1 MTSEWLQAQLI
12 AFSLEQSDSKE
23 RLAEKYAKIIMDRVH
38 RNPEEVE
45 RDRIQKVI
53 DAAYAR
59 CGHRNTEPEQT
70 PLLRDTPFL

>member
-1 MTSEWLQAQLI
+1 MTTEWLQAQLI

-23 RLAEKYAKIIMDRVH
+23 RLAEKYAKIIIDRVQ
-38 RNPEEVE
+38 RNPEEIE

-59 CGHRNTEPEQT
+59 LGQPKAVETVI
-70 PLLRDTPFL
+70 